1 MSTEAYIR
9 DLLSLLQERSS
20 FFITSHARPDGDA
33 IGSSLGLMHLL
44 ESMGKHVTVAFAEPI
59 PLVYSVLPGI
69 HRISTDLPSTPP
81 DAAILLECDSLE
93 RTSFAPEAFARMGAR
108 LLINIDHHKS
118 GRTFADFNWID
129 PSACAVGA
137 MLYDLAIHSGH
148 PITPPIANCL
158 YTAVLTDTGGFT
170 YASTNAAALRLA
182 GHLIECGADANRIAQ
197 AVYFS
202 NTPGKI
208 RLLGTALSNLTI
220 EAANPTPPGPST
232 GGLIAWSFVT
242 LAEMELAGATVE
254 DCEGVVNH
262 LIGIAGVDAAAFLR
276 EMPTSFPATG
286 SRFRLSLRS
295 KGSLDVAIIAERFGG
310 GGHRNASGCTLDGP
324 LDRAIHSIVSQLL
337 EHTLAPRRENRAAPT
352 LLA

>member
-1 MSTEAYIR
+1 MSNETYIR
-9 DLLSLLQERSS
+9 DLLSLLHERNS

-44 ESMGKHVTVAFAEPI
+44 EAMGKQVIVAFSEPI
-59 PLVYSVLPGI
+59 PSVYNVLPGI
-69 HRISTDLPSTPP
+69 DRISTELPSTSP
-81 DAAILLECDSLE
+81 DAAILLECDSIE
-93 RTSFAPEAFARMGAR
+93 RTSFAPEAFARMGAQI
-108 LLINIDHHKS
+108 LLNIDHHKS
-118 GRTFADFNWID
+118 GRDFADFNWID

-137 MLYDLAIHSGH
+137 MLYDLAILSGY

-208 RLLGTALSNLTI
+208 RLLGTALRNLTI
-220 EAANPTPPGPST
+220 EATNPAGPSSST

-242 LAEMELAGATVE
+242 LAEMELAGAAVE

-262 LIGIAGVDAAAFLR
+262 LIGIAGVDAAVFLR
-276 EMPTSFPATG
+276 EMPASFPSPT
-286 SRFRLSLRS
+286 SHFRLSMRS
-295 KGSLDVAIIAERFGG
+295 KGGLDVAVIAERFGG
-310 GGHRNASGCTLDGP
+310 GGHRNASGCTLEGP
-324 LDRAIHSIVSQLL
+324 LDRAIRSIVSQLL
-337 EHTLAPRRENRAAPT
+337 EHTVTPRRENLAAPT

>member
-1 MSTEAYIR
+1 MSNEPYIR
-9 DLLSLLQERSS
+9 DLLSLLRERNT

-44 ESMGKHVTVAFAEPI
+44 EAMGKQVIVAFSEPI
-59 PLVYSVLPGI
+59 PAIYNVLPGI
-69 HRISTDLPSTPP
+69 HRVSTTLPSTAP
-81 DAAILLECDSLE
+81 DAAILLECDSIE
-93 RTSFAPEAFARMGAR
+93 RTSFSPEAFDLMGAR
-108 LLINIDHHKS
+108 LLLNIDHHKS
-118 GRTFADFNWID
+118 GRAFADFNWID

-137 MLYDLAIHSGH
+137 MIYDLAMSSGY
-148 PITPPIANCL
+148 PITPHLANCL

-208 RLLGTALSNLTI
+208 RLLGTALRNLTI
-220 EAANPTPPGPST
+220 EPANPAAPISATS
-232 GGLIAWSFVT
+232 GLIAWSFVT

-262 LIGIAGVDAAAFLR
+262 LIGIAGVDAAVFLR
-276 EMPTSFPATG
+276 EMASPSATSVSG
-286 SRFRLSLRS
+286 FRLSLRS
-295 KGSLDVAIIAERFGG
+295 KGTLDVALVAERFGG

-324 LDRAIHSIVSQLL
+324 LDRAIRNIVSHLL
-337 EHTLAPRRENRAAPT
+337 EHTVAPRRGNLAAPT